1 MSTLLGNLARVYTG
15 LALSGRTIA
24 GRGSYRYP
32 SVSLKDLTN
41 GTVGPHELT
50 TITVDHPTKV
60 ERYMT
65 QPGDVL
71 VSARGT
77 QPKVAIVPP
86 DVAGAVLTSTLIGI
100 RPGRNLLPEV
110 LIAFFCSP
118 NGRNALIS
126 RVRSGTRQIALS
138 AADVA
143 KIEVP
148 VPPMGIQRRVAELM
162 QAAQRY
168 SAAAEEAER
177 LFRELTTQVA
187 VDLVAGGSEE

>member
-1 MSTLLGNLARVYTG
+1 MGTLLGHVARVYTG

-24 GRGSYRYP
+24 GHGSYTYP
-32 SVSLKDLTN
+32 SVSLKDLAN
-41 GTVGPHELT
+41 GRVVLHELT
-50 TITVDHPTKV
+50 TVRAEHPTKV
-60 ERYMT
+60 QRYMA
-65 QPGDVL
+65 QPGDIL
-71 VSARGT
+71 ISARGT

-100 RPGRNLLPEV
+100 RPGRDLLPEV
-110 LIAFFCSP
+110 LMAFFWSP
-118 NGRNALIS
+118 GGRNALIS

-148 VPPMGIQRRVAELM
+148 VPPMWIQRRVAELM
-162 QAAQRY
+162 QAAQKY

-177 LFRELTTQVA
+177 LFRELTTQVTA
-187 VDLVAGGSEE
+187 DLVARRNEE

>member
-1 MSTLLGNLARVYTG
+1 MRTLLGLVARVYTG
-15 LALSGRTIA
+15 LALSGRSIA
-24 GRGSYRYP
+24 GRGGYTYP

-41 GTVGPHELT
+41 GRVVPHELT
-50 TITVDHPTKV
+50 TIRVEHPTKV

-86 DVAGAVLTSTLIGI
+86 DAAGAVLTSTLIGI
-100 RPGRNLLPEV
+100 RPRPDLLPEV

-118 NGRNALIS
+118 NGQNALMS
-126 RVRSGTRQIALS
+126 RARSGTRQIALS

-177 LFRELTTQVA
+177 LFRGLTTQVA
-187 VDLVAGGSEE
+187 VDLVADRSEE